1 MDQNQN
7 QNQDNDNNNNK
18 IDTKWIDDFNQ
29 QDKEYEQYY
38 QDDIHNIKIN
48 AIFINLNNDIVQIK
62 EEKIKLKQPNYISRE
77 EILGILKKNSINKG
91 VRYSVL
97 SILKYNID
105 VEPLDVQFYLKPGKN
120 DDCQDNMFLTS
131 VKNIDAIPLNKS
143 ITMFEDLNELLIIFN
158 EKLEDE
164 SINDQKKRQKCLTR
178 KIYLLSKS
186 LEKHKK
192 TIRNVKLI
200 KSS

>member
-1 MDQNQN
+1 M
-7 QNQDNDNNNNK
+7 DNDNNDNNDSK
-18 IDTKWIDDFNQ
+18 WIDSKWIDDFNL

-38 QDDIHNIKIN
+38 QDDIHNIKIH
-48 AIFINLNNDIVQIK
+48 AIFINLNNDIIKIK

-105 VEPLDVQFYLKPGKN
+105 IEPLDVQFYLKPGN
-120 DDCQDNMFLTS
+120 DSHIFLTS
-131 VKNIDAIPLNKS
+131 VKNIDAIPLKKS
-143 ITMFEDLNELLIIFN
+143 ITMFEDLNDLLIIFN

-164 SINDQKKRQKCLTR
+164 SININDEKTRQKCLTR
-178 KIYLLSKS
+178 KIYLLRKS

-192 TIRNVKLI
+192 TIKNIKLKYVVKTL
-200 KSS
+200 